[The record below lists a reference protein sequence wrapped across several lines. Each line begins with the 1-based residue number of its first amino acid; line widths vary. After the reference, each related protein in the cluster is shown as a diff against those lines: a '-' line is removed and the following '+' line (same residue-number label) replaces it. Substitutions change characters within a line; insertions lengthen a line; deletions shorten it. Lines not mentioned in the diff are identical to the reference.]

1 MTHTFIAERLESYI
15 RYQFAVAESDT
26 RFGRDVMLFDA
37 GYVDSMGVNE
47 VLVFLETE
55 FGVRIPDEDLLDD
68 RFQTIDGMAQAV
80 ARLRTKAA

>member
-1 MTHTFIAERLESYI
+1 MTKTYIAERLERFI
-15 RYQFAVAESDT
+15 RHQFAVAETDT

-37 GYVDSMGVNE
+37 GYVDSIGVNE

-68 RFQTIDGMAQAV
+68 RFQTIDGMADAV
-80 ARLRTKAA
+80 ARLAAKAA

>member
-1 MTHTFIAERLESYI
+1 MTSTFIAERLERFI
-15 RYQFAVAESDT
+15 RHQFAVADSDT
-26 RFGRDVMLFDA
+26 RFGRDVMLFDS